1 MAQMGWGVHSREKK
15 EFGIQIIR
23 QQQPV
28 HIGPFVPYRE
38 VIVALVF
45 AFTYSR
51 ISNNKVFAT
60 DLADSVHFV
69 LLYKT
74 RYKQT
79 SRTMPTRPI
88 DFEYS
93 HSFPSRAIQ

>member
-45 AFTYSR
+45 AFTHSR

-60 DLADSVHFV
+60 DLTAIASRPEPSNSLDIAQNSFLEIICK
-69 LLYKT
+69 LL
-74 RYKQT
+74 R
-79 SRTMPTRPI
+79 
-88 DFEYS
+88 
-93 HSFPSRAIQ
+93 